1 MKLQWS
7 AIFSLLLLFTLASCG
22 EEQFGTVPQNT
33 KSGADPIK
41 SYAHQSC
48 STYTLIKPKVDVLY
62 LVDNSGSTYYLSSD
76 IKSALSNTVNKL
88 SQDFDY
94 RVIGTPL
101 LETAGGNGDYQVM
114 TNSVDLHGLPTD
126 AKRISSAGSFNF
138 FTKEPVSGTEKG
150 LRRLVSF
157 VDAHKNGLIRNNAY
171 LIIVLVSNGRD
182 LEIEEDAGFNN
193 GQTIFNKTIY
203 DEHLNKLKNDL
214 KTSLNYIQ
222 LRLLSVT
229 AKNVCGTGFRTA
241 HQSYVKAS
249 QDLYIHAQASD
260 NPTNLDSYDLCSSGG
275 ISQVF
280 TAINNSIKQ
289 VVLPHEYRY
298 WPITFAS
305 DPMVSTDD
313 IRVQKISPTGA
324 SVTLQKNVDWTY
336 DLRSSEVTI
345 PSRELPTPG
354 EPITGRHF
362 IKFTN
367 RVVYPDCVLVTS
379 ISRTEYFG
387 YVVLPQKPKSP
398 VLDNLTIRINGNIV
412 PKSALTDE
420 TNVVKTINI
429 KVDHPTGNPPGTANP
444 PVMRTGYMIKL
455 APSHYYKSGDQVDV
469 SYNPAGI

>member
-1 MKLQWS
+1 MKIQWS
-7 AIFSLLLLFTLASCG
+7 ALFSLFLLFSLVSCG
-22 EEQFGTVPQNT
+22 EEQFGTAPQNT
-33 KSGADPIK
+33 KTGADPIK

-62 LVDNSGSTYYLSSD
+62 IVDNSASTYYLASD
-76 IKSALSNTVNKL
+76 IKLALSNTVSKL

-101 LETAGGNGDYQVM
+101 LETSSGNNDYQVM
-114 TNSVDLHGLPTD
+114 TNSTDLHGLPSD

-138 FTKEPVSGTEKG
+138 FTKEPVPGMEKG
-150 LRRLVSF
+150 LSRIVSF

-182 LEIEEDAGFNN
+182 LEVETDAGFNN
-193 GQTIFNKTIY
+193 GQTVFNKTIY
-203 DEHLNKLKNDL
+203 DNSLNKLKNDL

-229 AKNVCGTGFRTA
+229 AKSVCGTGYRTA
-241 HQSYVKAS
+241 YQSYVKAS
-249 QDLYIHAQASD
+249 YDLYAHSQATD
-260 NPTNLDSYDLCSSGG
+260 NPANLDSYDLCSSGG
-275 ISQVF
+275 IGQVF

-298 WPITFAS
+298 WPITFAA
-305 DPMVSTDD
+305 DPMVSSDD
-313 IRVQKISPTGA
+313 FKVQKISPNGS

-336 DLRSSEVTI
+336 DQRATEVTLN
-345 PSRELPTPG
+345 SRELPTPG
-354 EPITGRHF
+354 EPITGQHF
-362 IKFTN
+362 IRFTN

-387 YVVLPQKPKSP
+387 YVALPQKPRSP

-420 TNVVKTINI
+420 TSVAKTINI
-429 KVDHPTGNPPGTANP
+429 KVDHPGGNPPGTANP
-444 PVMRTGYMIKL
+444 PVVRTGYMIKL
-455 APSHYYKSGDQVDV
+455 APAYYYKSGDQVDV
-469 SYNPAGI
+469 NYTPAGI